1 MLGGIDCG
9 TGEQGRPERVVGT
22 EPDDRR
28 SSAAG
33 GGSEGRADGCCLR
46 EAWVF
51 GEREGAR
58 EAAAAVLST
67 ALRAQ
72 NKCTSC
78 TFTSQTLKNLIEYYK
93 KILIIMILNKYY

>member
-33 GGSEGRADGCCLR
+33 GGSEGR
-46 EAWVF
+46 V
-51 GEREGAR
+51 
-58 EAAAAVLST
+58 AAARDGRT
-67 ALRAQ
+67 AAA
-72 NKCTSC
+72 
-78 TFTSQTLKNLIEYYK
+78 
-93 KILIIMILNKYY
+93 